1 MHPDIS
7 ELPSRLF
14 YKSKLSD
21 GPEMASKTAALWHT
35 RNVFGP
41 YRFFDV
47 RGQEERQSTSTKNRK
62 EAQVAVQL
70 YKALGQDFGDKINLN
85 MRVGII
91 SMYREQIYEMRRS
104 FMAEFGQEI
113 VSAVEYVVSTCNTRL
128 KADIPGSTQ
137 LTAFRAKRKTSLSYR
152 PSVPA
157 RGSLRSVS
165 CATFGV

>member
-7 ELPSRLF
+7 KLPSKLF

-21 GPEMASKTAALWHT
+21 GPDMAGKTAALWHE

-47 RGQEERQSTSTKNRK
+47 RGQEERAVTSTKNRM

-70 YKALGQDFGDKINLN
+70 YKALGQDFGSKINLN

-91 SMYREQIYEMRRS
+91 SMYREQIHEIRRS
-104 FMAEFGQEI
+104 FVSAFGQEI
-113 VSAVEYVVSTCNTRL
+113 NSAVE
-128 KADIPGSTQ
+128 
-137 LTAFRAKRKTSLSYR
+137 
-152 PSVPA
+152 
-157 RGSLRSVS
+157 
-165 CATFGV
+165 